1 MSKKRKKQ
9 KKKRQEEADEITNFA
24 KTATSNF
31 FWNHKKKLDEQI
43 FDLKERLPIKTNDN
57 NKLSAYRK
65 LDITNGSGFKTS
77 YGSTG
82 DTFGVVDKL
91 VMNNLY
97 IDKII
102 KEINS
107 INQSFEELVNEYR
120 NRVKD
125 TDKDLGE
132 NNIKSQ
138 KSSIKVLKSSIDWLI
153 SSMKDI
159 LKDSKNQYVQMKK

>member
-1 MSKKRKKQ
+1 M
-9 KKKRQEEADEITNFA
+9 
-24 KTATSNF
+24 
-31 FWNHKKKLDEQI
+31 
-43 FDLKERLPIKTNDN
+43 
-57 NKLSAYRK
+57 
-65 LDITNGSGFKTS
+65 DITNGSGFKTS

-82 DTFGVVDKL
+82 DSFGVVDKL

-125 TDKDLGE
+125 TDINLGE